1 MAIRAFNLLDI
12 SNAHLLSFQPPT
24 KGGFFLFF
32 LPLNPMEL
40 LTKHPRKILPP
51 IGGQEGRS
59 ELMAYVKLFT
69 PWTNWT
75 WYIAE
80 YNPDTGECFGYVEG
94 LEKELGYFDLN
105 ELKGIKGPAKLRIER
120 DRLFEPATINSIKK
134 K

>member
-1 MAIRAFNLLDI
+1 MKLLLKE
-12 SNAHLLSFQPPT
+12 HL
-24 KGGFFLFF
+24 
-32 LPLNPMEL
+32 E
-40 LTKHPRKILPP
+40 ILPK
-51 IGGQEGRS
+51 IGEQEGNP
-59 ELMAYVKLFT
+59 ELIAYVKLFT

-134 K
+134 KCHLKKESPKQASSLALSPHDSLATLN